1 MTGLLHLLF
10 FCSGFSA
17 LVYQVVW
24 VRVLGNIF
32 GNTIY
37 SASVVV
43 AVFMLGLG
51 AGGFAAGG
59 WADLSADGRRAA
71 FTVRDDS
78 GPFRYRQNIVAY
90 DVASQQAQRVTRA
103 DSFADSERLRLCPGG
118 ECVLFDS
125 HAGNLVP
132 GDGNGGFADVFLA
145 TDLFGDSPVPATP
158 ASRP

>member
-59 WADLSADGRRAA
+59 WADRRYQHRPDSVLRSYGYVELAVAILGLGLSLLLPQLGPLSAL
-71 FTVRDDS
+71 VS
-78 GPFRYRQNIVAY
+78 AY
-90 DVASQQAQRVTRA
+90 
-103 DSFADSERLRLCPGG
+103 
-118 ECVLFDS
+118 
-125 HAGNLVP
+125 
-132 GDGNGGFADVFLA
+132 A
-145 TDLFGDSPVPATP
+145 TDEQGWYVVSTGSHVAL
-158 ASRP
+158 RPSVLPLAFPREGVSAA